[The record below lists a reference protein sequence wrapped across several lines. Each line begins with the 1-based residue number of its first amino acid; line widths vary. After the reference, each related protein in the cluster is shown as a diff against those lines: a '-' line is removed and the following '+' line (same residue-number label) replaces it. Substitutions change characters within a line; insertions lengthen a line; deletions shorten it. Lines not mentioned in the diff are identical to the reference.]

1 MQKPTKAFAD
11 MMHELADKVQAVLT
25 EMYPDGDNQGALF
38 VSANSL
44 RATAKRYAETAERD
58 LAADTLTAFLAS
70 YWHAYTAPPTQS
82 AIEAAHAEA
91 SALLAKFD
99 IRPKAGA

>member
-11 MMHELADKVQAVLT
+11 MMRELADKLQAVLT

-44 RATAKRYAETAERD
+44 RATAKQYTETAERE
-58 LAADTLTAFLAS
+58 LAADTLTAFLVG
-70 YWHAYTAPPTQS
+70 YWHTSPPTHG
-82 AIEAAHAEA
+82 AIEAARAEA
-91 SALLAKFD
+91 AALLAKFD